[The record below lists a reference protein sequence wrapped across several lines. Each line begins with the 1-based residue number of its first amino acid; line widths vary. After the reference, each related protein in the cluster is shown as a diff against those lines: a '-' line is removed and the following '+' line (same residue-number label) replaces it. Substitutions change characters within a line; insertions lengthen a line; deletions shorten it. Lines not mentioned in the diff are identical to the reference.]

1 MRLPRLIAT
10 SFVVLLAACAT
21 MQRGPSDALLR
32 PAEDTPASFTTPDG
46 VTPVD
51 GCRTMVVDPRDRTTL
66 RLARSAQYGMSFR
79 GDYEVADGR
88 YGVRA
93 GELLRIDCTTGEAI
107 GIVRQ

>member
-1 MRLPRLIAT
+1 MRPPRLIVPA
-10 SFVVLLAACAT
+10 FVVLLAACAA

-32 PAEDTPASFTTPDG
+32 PAEDTPASFATSDGATPA
-46 VTPVD
+46 D
-51 GCRTMVVDPRDRTTL
+51 GCRTTVIDPRDQTTL

-79 GDYEVADGR
+79 GDYEVAGGR

-93 GELLRIDCTTGEAI
+93 GELLRIDCTTGEVL